1 MDDDSDIAVG
11 VIWALIITVV
21 VLVTLVGWLLW

>member
-11 VIWALIITVV
+11 VIWTLIITVV
-21 VLVTLVGWLLW
+21 AIGVMGVWLLW

>member
-1 MDDDSDIAVG
+1 MNDDSDIAVG

-21 VLVTLVGWLLW
+21 AIGVMGVWLLW